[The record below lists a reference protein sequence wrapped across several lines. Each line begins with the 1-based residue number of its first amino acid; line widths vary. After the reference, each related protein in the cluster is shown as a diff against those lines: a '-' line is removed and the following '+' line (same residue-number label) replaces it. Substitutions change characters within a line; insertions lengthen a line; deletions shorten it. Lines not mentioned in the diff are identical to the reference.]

1 MNSTASHQLWKS
13 KFHFVG
19 IGGIGMC
26 GLAELLHNMGAQVTG
41 SDLGENANT
50 DRLKAMGVKVMKGH
64 AAENLGA
71 VDVVVYSSAVSM
83 ENPEVAAA
91 RARGIPLIPRAEAL
105 AEMMRLKRGIAL
117 AGTHGKTTTTA
128 MTAAIFLE
136 AQARPTIVVGGRLDL
151 IQSTA
156 LLGDGEWLIAEA
168 DESDGSFHKLQPEI
182 AVVTNIDSDHLDYY
196 KSFENLQQSFTAF
209 GLKVPFYGS
218 LIACGDDPQVRRVFE
233 NFPKRVKYYGFDAKN
248 EYRIEGGK
256 GRYKLFQKQKL
267 AGDLAQ
273 TEDKL
278 LGDFEVKVPGQHN
291 ALNATASLLAGL
303 AAGIPF
309 AICQKGLANFQGV
322 DRRFQLK
329 GEAKNIKVYDDYGHH
344 PTEVRAT
351 LQGFRE
357 RFPDNRVV
365 ALFQPHRY
373 SRTQLCWHDF
383 TNCFSQADH
392 VILTDIYAAGEKPI
406 DGITG
411 ERLVAEAKHNSKL
424 YLAKDDQLAAKVRAQ
439 LKDGD
444 VLVTLGAG
452 DIWKTGMQVLDLLK

>member
-1 MNSTASHQLWKS
+1 MDNSSSHQLWKS

-26 GLAELLHNMGAQVTG
+26 GLAELLHNMGAQVSG
-41 SDLGENANT
+41 SDLGENSNT

-64 AAENLGA
+64 DAAHVGA

-83 ENPEVAAA
+83 DNPEIQAA

-196 KSFENLQQSFTAF
+196 KSFENLQQSFIGF

-218 LIACGDDPQVRRVFE
+218 LIACGDDPQVRKVFE
-233 NFPKRVKYYGFDAKN
+233 AFPKRILYYGFDAKN
-248 EYRIEGGK
+248 EYRIEGGQ
-256 GRYKLFQKQKL
+256 GRYTLYHREQKI
-267 AGDLAQ
+267 
-273 TEDKL
+273 
-278 LGDFEVKVPGQHN
+278 GDFEVRVPGAHN
-291 ALNATASLLAGL
+291 ALNATAALLAGMR
-303 AAGIPF
+303 AGIPF
-309 AICQKGLANFQGV
+309 QVCQKGLANFQGV
-322 DRRFQLK
+322 DRRFQFK
-329 GEAKNIKVYDDYGHH
+329 GDAGGVSVYDDYGHH

-357 RFPDNRVV
+357 RFPDRRVV

-373 SRTQLCWHDF
+373 SRTQFCWHDF
-383 TNCFSQADH
+383 TGCFGQADRL
-392 VILTDIYAAGEKPI
+392 ILTDIYAAGEKPL
-406 DGITG
+406 DGITAD
-411 ERLVAEAKHNSKL
+411 RLCAEAKHP
-424 YLAKDDQLAAKVRAQ
+424 AKSYFPKNEQLSVLVCAELRP
-439 LKDGD
+439 GD

-452 DIWKTGMQVLDLLK
+452 DIWKTGLQILEHLKTPKS